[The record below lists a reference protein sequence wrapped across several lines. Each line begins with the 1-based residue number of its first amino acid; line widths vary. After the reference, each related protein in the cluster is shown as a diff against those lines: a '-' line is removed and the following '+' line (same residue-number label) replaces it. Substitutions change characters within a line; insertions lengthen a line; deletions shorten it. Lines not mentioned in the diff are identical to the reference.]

1 MSKTERPERDNNR
14 LIFGMNVYEVDMP
27 DGGVDHRIEVSGNY
41 GGLNLQ
47 FSSTL
52 DQVRDFFTRR
62 REVKGPELAAVK

>member
-27 DGGVDHRIEVSGNY
+27 DGSVDHKIEVNGNL

-47 FSSTL
+47 FSSTV
-52 DQVRDFFTRR
+52 DQIRDFFTKKRVR
-62 REVKGPELAAVK
+62 AAALSAVK